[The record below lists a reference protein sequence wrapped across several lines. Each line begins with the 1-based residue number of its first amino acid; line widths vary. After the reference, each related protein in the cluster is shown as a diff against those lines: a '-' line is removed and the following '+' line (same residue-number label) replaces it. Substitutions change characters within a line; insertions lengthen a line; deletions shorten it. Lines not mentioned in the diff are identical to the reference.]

1 MLEIARDKKNI
12 EKKEREMKNKE
23 KVKQQQKT
31 IFYFYF
37 FILKNVAFC
46 WKIYSEKVVNSFNL
60 YHYLYTIDFLRCRVF
75 EMQQQNTNSNI
86 DLHWSYFGNVL

>member
-60 YHYLYTIDFLRCRVF
+60 ISLPLYYRFFALQGI
-75 EMQQQNTNSNI
+75 
-86 DLHWSYFGNVL
+86 